1 MNFHGNYTESFLNSF
16 LDLLQGWKVV
26 MLESYYLYNGIDFN
40 ISTPDSYRGQHYN
53 VSTIKMIE
61 KHLLI
66 LNSQQIDQ
74 KITRMAYQI
83 LEDNFDETEVI
94 IAGIL
99 PSGGKVAERLKA
111 ILDEIAPFKSTL
123 IGIELDKDSSRLQA
137 RFDFDLE
144 ICSNKVVILVDDVLN
159 SGKTLAYGFGVFRD
173 VPLKKLRTA
182 VLIDRN
188 HKRFPMTTD
197 FAGMALSTVLKEHV
211 DVILDTEGEEDAVYL
226 R

>member
-1 MNFHGNYTESFLNSF
+1 MCIIRIPKANICWNVAKLKCCNFLS
-16 LDLLQGWKVV
+16 LQRNRRNTH
-26 MLESYYLYNGIDFN
+26 LTFQPSN
-40 ISTPDSYRGQHYN
+40 ITTFQPL
-53 VSTIKMIE
+53 KMTE

-74 KITRMAYQI
+74 KLTRMAYQI
-83 LEDNFDETEVI
+83 LEDNFDETEIV

-99 PSGGKVAERLKA
+99 PSGGKVAERLKM
-111 ILDEIAPFKSTL
+111 ILDDIAPFKSTL

-137 RFDFDLE
+137 RFDFDLD

-211 DVILDTEGEEDAVYL
+211 EVILDMEGEEDAVYL